1 VQTDRCPHAIRVYSS
16 GELDA
21 EALKHFGV
29 LCQEACSVLLPT
41 GHYLEQ
47 RERVR
52 RFEEATHG
60 LIDREAGRVLAKIL
74 NDMIAQ

>member
-1 VQTDRCPHAIRVYSS
+1 MQ
-16 GELDA
+16 L
-21 EALKHFGV
+21 GV
-29 LCQEACSVLLPT
+29 LCQEACGVLIPT

-52 RFEEATHG
+52 RFEEATQDF
-60 LIDREAGRVLAKIL
+60 DREAGRVLVKIL